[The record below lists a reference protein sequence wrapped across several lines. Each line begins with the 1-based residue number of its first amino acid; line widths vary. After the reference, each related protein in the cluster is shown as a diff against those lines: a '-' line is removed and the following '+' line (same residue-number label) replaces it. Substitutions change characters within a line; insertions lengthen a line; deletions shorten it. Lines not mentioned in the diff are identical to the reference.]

1 MAKILLKR
9 GTRAQLDA
17 AATAAALAEG
27 EPYLISDEAR
37 LAIASG
43 TSAYQAAAMRNTA
56 EAFSTVDLPAGGEQ
70 AAPTPGNLRLY
81 GRSLAGRCLPEW
93 VGGCGLNTAAQP
105 LLGQNRVA
113 FWNPPGGSNT
123 VPGVFGFNTSTSAG
137 TLTTRNVTAGSVLQ
151 RMRRIGYVSAATAG
165 SVAAW
170 LMTLRAA
177 MMGNGSGLGG
187 FTCIIRFGVSDA
199 AVVAGARMF
208 VGLNASSSASAN
220 VEPSTIL
227 NCVGLAQLST
237 STNLHI
243 VYGGSAAQA
252 PIDLG
257 PNFPANTLSD
267 DAYEIALFA
276 APNIPNSVGYRV
288 SRLNTAHVAE
298 GTLTAATPGVQ
309 LPSSTAMLTQNFFRS
324 NNTTALAVGLDV
336 CSVYMETDY

>member
-1 MAKILLKR
+1 MKHLNPLE
-9 GTRAQLDA
+9 L
-17 AATAAALAEG
+17 
-27 EPYLISDEAR
+27 
-37 LAIASG
+37 
-43 TSAYQAAAMRNTA
+43 TSLSVA
-56 EAFSTVDLPAGGEQ
+56 P
-70 AAPTPGNLRLY
+70 AAPAAGNMSLY
-81 GRSLAGRCLPEW
+81 ARSLAGRCLPEW

-105 LLGQNRVA
+105 LLAQNRVA
-113 FWNPPGGSNT
+113 FWNPPGGSTTN
-123 VPGVFGFNTSTSAG
+123 PGVFGFAGNTYTG

-151 RMRRIGYVSAATAG
+151 RMRRIGYVTAATAG

-187 FTCIIRFGVSDA
+187 FTVVARFGVSDA
-199 AVVAGARMF
+199 ANVAGARMF
-208 VGLNASSSASAN
+208 IGLVESSAAFGN

-227 NCVGLAQLST
+227 NCIGLAQLST

-243 VYGGSAAQA
+243 VYGGSAAQT

-257 PNFPANTLSD
+257 VNFPANTLSA
-267 DAYEIALFA
+267 DAYEIALFS

-324 NNTTALAVGLDV
+324 NNATALAVGLDV